1 MRRRDF
7 ITLLASAAAAGI
19 PAWPAGAQQDSK
31 NPRRL
36 GVLFVVAKDNPDNPA
51 RIAALE
57 KRLGSHGWID
67 GKTVRIDYRFGGSDA
82 ERIRIYMEELLGLKP
97 DVVVVQGVVGAAAL
111 QRATKSVPAVFVQVQ
126 DPVGGGFVTNLAR
139 PDGNMTGFTDFEYAI
154 SGKWLELLKE
164 AAPAVKRALVLINP
178 DNRRRWDGYF
188 GVIDA
193 VAASLGIEPVRAG
206 VHNVAEIEQAI
217 AAFAK
222 EPHGGIMILPD
233 ATTSVHLKLIVGL
246 AERHKLPSLGSSA
259 RSGSLLAYGSV
270 FDQYGGAAS
279 YVDRLLR
286 GAAIAD
292 LPVQAS
298 DRFALSVNLKAAKAI
313 GLEVSPTLLARAD
326 EVIE

>member
-1 MRRRDF
+1 MKCSNELAICCGPYAAVPERSVRRRDF

-19 PAWPAGAQQDSK
+19 PAWPAAAQQDSK

-67 GKTVRIDYRFGGSDA
+67 GKTIRIDYRFGGSDA

-217 AAFAK
+217 ATFAK

-259 RSGSLLAYGSV
+259 GSGSLLAYGSV

-279 YVDRLLR
+279 YVDR
-286 GAAIAD
+286 
-292 LPVQAS
+292 
-298 DRFALSVNLKAAKAI
+298 
-313 GLEVSPTLLARAD
+313 
-326 EVIE
+326 

>member
-1 MRRRDF
+1 MKRRDF
-7 ITLLASAAAAGI
+7 ITGLLGGAGASI
-19 PAWPAGAQQDSK
+19 LAWPAGAQQDP
-31 NPRRL
+31 NRRRL
-36 GVLFVVAKDNPDNPA
+36 GVLFVVAQEDPDNPA

-57 KRLGSHGWID
+57 KKLASHGWIG
-67 GKTVRIDYRFGGSDA
+67 GKTIHIDYRFGGSDA
-82 ERIRIYMEELLGLKP
+82 ERIRIHMEELLGLKP
-97 DVVVVQGVVGAAAL
+97 DVMVVQGVVGAAVL
-111 QRATKSVPAVFVQVQ
+111 QRATKSVPAIFVQVQ

-139 PDGNMTGFTDFEYAI
+139 PNGNMTGFTDFEYAI

-164 AAPAVKRALVLINP
+164 AVPSVKRALVLINP

-206 VHNVAEIEQAI
+206 VHNSAEIEQAI
-217 AAFAK
+217 AGFAK
-222 EPHGGIMILPD
+222 EPHGAIMILPD

-246 AERHKLPSLGSSA
+246 AERHRLPSLSSRA
-259 RSGSLLAYGSV
+259 ISGCLLAYGSV

-298 DRFALSVNLKAAKAI
+298 DRFALSVNLRIAKAI
-313 GLEVSPTLLARAD
+313 GLEVPPTLLARAD

>member
-1 MRRRDF
+1 VKRRDF
-7 ITLLASAAAAGI
+7 ITGLLGAAASI
-19 PAWPAGAQQDSK
+19 PARPAGAQQGP

-36 GVLFVVAKDNPDNPA
+36 GVLFVVAQEDPDNSA

-57 KRLGSHGWID
+57 QRLASYGWID
-67 GKTVRIDYRFGGSDA
+67 GKTIQIDYRFGGSDA
-82 ERIRIYMEELLGLKP
+82 ERIRNHMDELLGLKP
-97 DVVVVQGVVGAAAL
+97 DVMVVQGVVGAAVL
-111 QRATKSVPAVFVQVQ
+111 QRATKSVPAIFVQVQ
-126 DPVGGGFVTNLAR
+126 DPVGSGFVTNLAR
-139 PDGNMTGFTDFEYAI
+139 PNGNMTGFTDFEYAI

-164 AAPAVKRALVLINP
+164 AVPAVKRALVLINP

-188 GVIDA
+188 SVIDA

-206 VHNVAEIEQAI
+206 VHNAAEIEQAI
-217 AAFAK
+217 EGFAK
-222 EPHGGIMILPD
+222 DPHGGIMMLPD

-246 AERHKLPSLGSSA
+246 AERHRLPSLSA
-259 RSGSLLAYGSV
+259 RAISGSLLAYGSV

-286 GAAIAD
+286 GAAIAE

-298 DRFALSVNLKAAKAI
+298 DRFALSVNLRTAKAI
-313 GLEVSPTLLARAD
+313 GLQVSPTLLARAD

>member
-19 PAWPAGAQQDSK
+19 PAWSAGAQQDSK

-67 GKTVRIDYRFGGSDA
+67 GKTIRIDYRFGGSDA
-82 ERIRIYMEELLGLKP
+82 ERIRIYIEELLDLKP

-139 PDGNMTGFTDFEYAI
+139 PDGNMTGFTDFEYSI

-206 VHNVAEIEQAI
+206 VHNAAEIEQAI

-246 AERHKLPSLGSSA
+246 AERHKLPSLGSSS